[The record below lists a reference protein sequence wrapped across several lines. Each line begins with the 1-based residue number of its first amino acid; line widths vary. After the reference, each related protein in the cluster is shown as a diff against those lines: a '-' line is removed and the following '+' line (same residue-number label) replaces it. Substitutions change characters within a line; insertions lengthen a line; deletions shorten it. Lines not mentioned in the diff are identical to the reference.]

1 MTDQY
6 KRARTVK
13 LASQLGCKGPLA
25 LRGVEERRKM
35 TTERC

>member
-6 KRARTVK
+6 KHARTAK
-13 LASQLGCKGPLA
+13 LASQLGRKGPLA
-25 LRGVEERRKM
+25 LRGVEKRRKM